1 MRRFWWIIC
10 LIWCGCNK
18 STSVSDATFLPET
31 PAGFPEMEYAA
42 DNTYSDARWRM
53 GQRLFFD
60 TRLSIANDVSC
71 ATCHPAE
78 GFFSDDKPNTPG
90 TLGRPGSR
98 NVPSLV
104 NIGYHPYF
112 TREGAVPTLEQQI
125 LVPIQEHN
133 EFGHNIVAIVDEL
146 RQDPT
151 YASLSQAAY
160 GQEFSAYT
168 LTRALG
174 VYERTLISGNSPYDR
189 FVNGEMQA
197 LTAVEKRGLELFF
210 SDELGCGGCHTGT
223 FLTSFELLN
232 NGLYQVY
239 PDPGL
244 FRLTN
249 DPQDSGKFK
258 VASLRNISRTAPYM
272 HDGSLATLEEVLN
285 HYAAGGQGHANQDAR
300 IQPFTLTPEDEYALL
315 RFLESLTD
323 ETFFSPHP

>member
-1 MRRFWWIIC
+1 MLRFWCVCC
-10 LIWCGCNK
+10 LACVGCNK
-18 STSVSDATFLPET
+18 PAAVSDTTFLPET
-31 PAGFPEMEYAA
+31 PAGFPEMEYPA

-71 ATCHPAE
+71 ATCHPAD
-78 GFFSDDKPNTPG
+78 GFFSDNKPNTPG

-133 EFGHNIVAIVDEL
+133 EFGHNIVTIVEEL
-146 RQDPT
+146 REDPT

-160 GQEFSAYT
+160 GQAFSAFT

-174 VYERTLISGNSPYDR
+174 VFERTLVSGNSPYDQYLAG
-189 FVNGEMQA
+189 NAHA
-197 LTAVEKRGLELFF
+197 LTAVEQQGMELFF
-210 SDELGCGGCHTGT
+210 SEEVGCGGCHRGT
-223 FLTSFELLN
+223 LLTTFELVN
-232 NGLYQVY
+232 NGLYAYY

-244 FRLTN
+244 FRLTS

-272 HDGSLATLEEVLN
+272 HDGSLATLDEVLT
-285 HYAAGGQGHANQDAR
+285 HYAQGGQGHANQDER
-300 IQPFTLTPEDEYALL
+300 LQPFALTPSDRSALIS
-315 RFLESLTD
+315 FLEALTD